1 MKVVSSKI
9 ARAISAGKAHHGYD
23 GCYVKP
29 VGYMSVM
36 IRKRSGSISNW
47 WRAIRKRKRSRLWR
61 SCDAWPYARGIACAQ
76 QKNER
81 RTLFP
86 WNEKK
91 NEQRSRKQHHI
102 KTNRSRSRAPP
113 PPLSF
118 DC

>member
-1 MKVVSSKI
+1 MPDDFVAGRHVGKFVGLTPPPAMKVVSSKI

-61 SCDAWPYARGIACAQ
+61 SCDAWPYACGIACAK
-76 QKNER
+76 QKSE
-81 RTLFP
+81 
-86 WNEKK
+86 
-91 NEQRSRKQHHI
+91 
-102 KTNRSRSRAPP
+102 
-113 PPLSF
+113 
-118 DC
+118 